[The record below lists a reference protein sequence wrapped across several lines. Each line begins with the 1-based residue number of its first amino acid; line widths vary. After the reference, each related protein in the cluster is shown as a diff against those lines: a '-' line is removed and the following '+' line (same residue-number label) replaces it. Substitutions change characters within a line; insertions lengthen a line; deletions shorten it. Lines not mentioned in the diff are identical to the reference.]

1 MFHMALSS
9 LEPLPLDTFMSA
21 LDFVMDNKAI
31 FSSAEVPINTHDA
44 EALDSV
50 INHLRRLNSRSG
62 GLLETQIITFDRST
76 LSPKRN
82 QTGEQTGDG
91 NKDLSH
97 FHHEMIDGVL
107 NTESYNV
114 DFNPA
119 VSKSPQSIQYV
130 EFLHATAKDYI
141 RNNHNT
147 ILVER
152 TEYPFAGLRGHAFLF
167 LSCISCKSWVVPIK
181 KHVLYYAK
189 MAEEHFFA
197 GKEESYVVDGRAET
211 QSTLKVVDG
220 RAGTQSMLKLGGYL
234 RTILLIFVSN
244 SGRYDFDWWLQL
256 RSENFFRIL
265 ERTRF
270 DMTKEYIIHILAVAA
285 NLKHLIQR
293 LASGE
298 ISESLERT
306 YSVVKTM
313 SLIYVAAVGHD
324 LVPTEHQDRVGMIK
338 ILLSLGCDV
347 DGKTLIPRPYL
358 PHQLPTGEF
367 GSYVTPLWA
376 VLIQPVGREDSDDS
390 RLRVAECLLEQGAS
404 TISKLNVPP
413 GEETMLNY
421 CIQWSSVALVQLL
434 LRYGAETNP
443 YIFHLKPAQH
453 AAIRQDKAIMEA
465 VREFGGSLKPHW
477 VPAPYP
483 NPYYGGIRPAIIGMG
498 FVGSLGHPAVSFA
511 CAQASS
517 WSQEATERMN
527 EEARMIRKGIV
538 PRPVER

>member
-62 GLLETQIITFDRST
+62 GLLETQVITFDRST

-97 FHHEMIDGVL
+97 FHHEIVDGVP

-119 VSKSPQSIQYV
+119 VSKSPQSVQYV

-141 RNNHNT
+141 RNNHDT

-152 TEYPFAGLRGHAFLF
+152 TEYPFAGLRGQAFLF

-181 KHVLYYAK
+181 KHMLYYAK

-197 GKEESYVVDGRAET
+197 GKEESY
-211 QSTLKVVDG
+211 VVDG

-265 ERTRF
+265 ERTRS
-270 DMTKEYIIHILAVAA
+270 DMTEEYIILILAVAG
-285 NLKHLIQR
+285 NLKHLVQR
-293 LASGE
+293 LASAE

-306 YSVVKTM
+306 YSAVNTM

-324 LVPTEHQDRVGMIK
+324 LVPTEHQDRSGMIK

-347 DGKTLIPRPYL
+347 DGKTLIPRRYL
-358 PHQLPTGEF
+358 PHQLTISEI

-390 RLRVAECLLEQGAS
+390 RLRVAECLLQQGAS
-404 TISKLNVPP
+404 PNAIIGLDFGIDTLLS
-413 GEETMLNY
+413 Y
-421 CIQWSSVALVQLL
+421 CARHLSVAFVRLL

-443 YIFHLKPAQH
+443 NVCGLKPAH
-453 AAIRQDKAIMEA
+453 YAAVRQDKAIMEA

-477 VPAPYP
+477 AAPS
-483 NPYYGGIRPAIIGMG
+483 NPDHCYRGMRSAIIGMG

-511 CAQASS
+511 CAQTSS
-517 WSQEATERMN
+517 WSQSQ
-527 EEARMIRKGIV
+527 
-538 PRPVER
+538 